1 MIQREKLG
9 WILVVAFLASC
20 VAAYFLLGPKPDHR
34 LEEIKQDVQS
44 NIRAGMTRP
53 DVESFLTQRGI
64 EHSYFSGIDETGNP
78 NMTRS
83 EVGIVR
89 GKPNAIGFRSDV
101 QLVFRFDESEK
112 LKEYSVKEVVT
123 GL

>member
-1 MIQREKLG
+1 MIQRERHS
-9 WILVVAFLASC
+9 WSLVVVFLASC
-20 VAAYFLLGPKPDHR
+20 VAAYFLLGSKADHR

-44 NIRAGMTRP
+44 NIRAGMTRSE
-53 DVESFLTQRGI
+53 VESFLTQRRI
-64 EHSYFSGIDETGNP
+64 EHTYLSGIDETGNP

-83 EVGIVR
+83 EVGMIR

-101 QLVFRFDESEK
+101 QLIFRFDESEK
-112 LKEYSVKEVVT
+112 LKEYSVREVVT

>member
-1 MIQREKLG
+1 M
-9 WILVVAFLASC
+9 VVALITSC
-20 VAAYFLLGPKPDHR
+20 IAAYFLLGSKPDHR

-53 DVESFLTQRGI
+53 EVKSFLTQRGI

-83 EVGIVR
+83 EVGMVR
-89 GKPNAIGFRSDV
+89 GKPNAIGFRGDV
-101 QLVFRFDESEK
+101 QLIFRFDESEK
-112 LKEYSVKEVVT
+112 LREYSVKEVVT

>member
-9 WILVVAFLASC
+9 WIVVLAFLAASIA
-20 VAAYFLLGPKPDHR
+20 VYFLLGSKPDHR

-44 NIRAGMTRP
+44 NIHEGMSRYE
-53 DVESFLTQRGI
+53 VESFLTQRGI
-64 EHSYFSGIDETGNP
+64 EHSYCSGINEVGNP

-83 EVGIVR
+83 EVGMIR
-89 GKPNAIGFRSDV
+89 GKPDGIGFRTDV
-101 QLVFRFDESEK
+101 QLIFRFDESEK
-112 LKEYSVKEVVT
+112 LKEYSVRQVIT